1 MESLSHEI
9 MAIVVRGATCS
20 LGEAVVDRL
29 LSWDIDVVVDEK
41 THAERNSTMLKFSPV
56 SISSEGE
63 GFSISFDG
71 SDADI
76 VIGKDIIVQD
86 LLPSRADK
94 WLAPEIPAWIR
105 GEEIESAS
113 RYWLCVLDAAEGI
126 AHITRAGKKV
136 EQIQMC
142 GRREWQPDDSKAEL
156 LMLWDRTNQ
165 GISGEFTSETLFGHP
180 IAGMEVKPM
189 TQEEGKRPDL
199 SPLHEMLVS
208 LDTDGWRPLI
218 PFRTALMNLIA
229 GLK

>member
-1 MESLSHEI
+1 MESLSREL

-20 LGEAVVDRL
+20 LSEAVIDRL
-29 LSWDIDVVVDEK
+29 LSWDVDIIADGEI
-41 THAERNSTMLKFSPV
+41 HAERNSTMLKFSPAT
-56 SISSEGE
+56 ISSEGK

-86 LLPSRADK
+86 LLPSRADR

-105 GEEIESAS
+105 GEEIDSLP

-126 AHITRAGKKV
+126 AHIARAEKKV
-136 EQIQMC
+136 ERIHMC
-142 GRREWQPDDSKAEL
+142 GRREWQPGDSKAEL
-156 LMLWDRTNQ
+156 LMLWNRTNQ

-199 SPLHEMLVS
+199 SPLHEMLIS

-229 GLK
+229 GLN

>member
-1 MESLSHEI
+1 

-20 LGEAVVDRL
+20 LGEAVIDRL
-29 LSWDIDVVVDEK
+29 LSWDVDVVADEK
-41 THAERNSTMLKFSPV
+41 SHAERNSTMLKFSPA

-76 VIGKDIIVQD
+76 VIGRDIIVQD
-86 LLPSRADK
+86 LLPSRADR
-94 WLAPEIPAWIR
+94 WLAPEIPAWIG
-105 GEEIESAS
+105 GEEIESPS

-126 AHITRAGKKV
+126 AHIVKAEKKV
-136 EQIQMC
+136 EQIHMC
-142 GRREWQPDDSKAEL
+142 GRREWHPGDSKAEL
-156 LMLWDRTNQ
+156 LMLWDRTGQ

-189 TQEEGKRPDL
+189 TQESGTRPDL
-199 SPLHEMLVS
+199 APLHEMLVG

-229 GLK
+229 GLR